1 MVSSQLASQVLC
13 VMLYLSLAG
22 IISSNNKHST
32 HEWWYHQAQAG
43 RVRQFE
49 KVCLLTGTN
58 HKVNLNNLREAR
70 AVVKAQRSKQRRAEL
85 QSQIPGADS
94 EDDDVLDI
102 D

>member
-1 MVSSQLASQVLC
+1 M
-13 VMLYLSLAG
+13 
-22 IISSNNKHST
+22 
-32 HEWWYHQAQAG
+32 
-43 RVRQFE
+43 
-49 KVCLLTGTN
+49 
-58 HKVNLNNLREAR
+58 NLNNLREAR